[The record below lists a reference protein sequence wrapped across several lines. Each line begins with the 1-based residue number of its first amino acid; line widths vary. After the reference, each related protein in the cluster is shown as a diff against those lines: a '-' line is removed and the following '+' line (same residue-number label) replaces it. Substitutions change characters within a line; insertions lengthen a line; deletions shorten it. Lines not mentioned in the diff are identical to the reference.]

1 MLILASLSPRRKEL
15 LSRLALPF
23 TVIPAEVDESGI
35 KESDPER
42 AVLALS
48 ALKAQAVAKDHPK
61 DLVLGADTVVS
72 IDGRILGKPRDRA
85 DAKETLSL
93 LSGRAHQVFSG
104 FTLIKGEK
112 RISRAVCTKVYFA
125 PLKEEEIAWYLD
137 SGEPF
142 DKAGSYGIQ
151 GLGGLFVS
159 HIEGDYNNVVG
170 LPLQAVYQVLK
181 DEFGVE
187 L

>member
-35 KESDPER
+35 RESDPER

-48 ALKAQAVAKDHPK
+48 ALKAQAVAKDHPQ

-72 IDGRILGKPRDRA
+72 IDGKILGKPRDRV

-125 PLKEEEIAWYLD
+125 PLKEEEIEWYLD

-151 GLGGLFVS
+151 GLGGLLVEG
-159 HIEGDYNNVVG
+159 IEGDYFNVVG
-170 LPLQAVYQVLK
+170 LPVSRLVRILSN
-181 DEFGVE
+181 F
-187 L
+187 